1 MGCVGG
7 AMTTSAERDAWAF
20 WDRISLA
27 SRQLIVKMAMVPE
40 GSEEFKMLRSELETQ
55 LSKELGVEVKV

>member
-1 MGCVGG
+1 
-7 AMTTSAERDAWAF
+7 MTTSAERDAWAF